1 MGVASLVLG
10 IIGLIIS
17 LIPFLGQ
24 YALVLTIFAVVLG
37 ALGRRSLQGKGQG
50 QGKGLATAGLA
61 LGLIGTALGGFWVY
75 ASHKAAKSLQQELDR
90 PHPEMNSPTPH

>member
-37 ALGRRSLQGKGQG
+37 ALGRRSLQGKG
-50 QGKGLATAGLA
+50 LATAGLA

-90 PHPEMNSPTPH
+90 PHPEMTTTTPH

>member
-10 IIGLIIS
+10 TIGLIIS

-24 YALVLTIFAVVLG
+24 YALVLTIFAVVFG
-37 ALGRRSLQGKGQG
+37 ALGRRSL

-61 LGLIGTALGGFWVY
+61 LGLIGSALGGFWVY
-75 ASHKAAKSLQQELDR
+75 TSHKAAKALQQELDR
-90 PHPEMNSPTPH
+90 PHPELKTTTPG

>member
-24 YALVLTIFAVVLG
+24 YALVLTVIAVVLG
-37 ALGRRSLQGKGQG
+37 LLGRRSI
-50 QGKGLATAGLA
+50 QGKGLATAGLV
-61 LGLIGTALGGFWVY
+61 LGLIGTTLGGYWAY
-75 ASHKAAKSLQQELDR
+75 ASHKAAKALQEELD
-90 PHPEMNSPTPH
+90 HPRANTTTPG

>member
-37 ALGRRSLQGKGQG
+37 ALGRRSLQGKG
-50 QGKGLATAGLA
+50 LATAGLA

-75 ASHKAAKSLQQELDR
+75 ASRKAARSLQQELDR
-90 PHPEMNSPTPH
+90 THPEMTTTTPH

>member
-24 YALVLTIFAVVLG
+24 YALVLTIIAVILG
-37 ALGRRSLQGKGQG
+37 ALGRRTI

-61 LGLIGTALGGFWVY
+61 LGLVGTALGGFWVY
-75 ASHKAAKSLQQELDR
+75 ASHKAANALQQELDR
-90 PHPEMNSPTPH
+90 SHAESTPTTPAH

>member
-37 ALGRRSLQGKGQG
+37 ALGRRSLQGKG
-50 QGKGLATAGLA
+50 LATAGLA

-75 ASHKAAKSLQQELDR
+75 ASHKAAKTLQQELDR
-90 PHPEMNSPTPH
+90 HADTAAPTPH